1 MTIYD
6 IISDGGH
13 MKKIITLIIAT
24 LCLALPL
31 SAKAINIEEYNTLNF
46 EEILEAEGMEPAFDE
61 YKENDKQV
69 IIYLFRGQGCGFC
82 RGFIEYLN
90 KIYEDEG
97 DKFKV
102 VSFETWNDSK
112 NDELLHETA
121 EFMEAPNLEK
131 LGVPFIVI
139 GDNFFPGFTED
150 AYGEAVL
157 AAINEEYEKN
167 PEDRYDVFEEM
178 ENAPEKGTSSVGIGG
193 IILIDLIAVAIVVI
207 YDTIRFNKLQD
218 EIRQLAS
225 KKNK

>member
-1 MTIYD
+1 MLVYD
-6 IISDGGH
+6 IINGGGN

-24 LCLALPL
+24 LCLVLPF
-31 SAKAINIEEYNTLNF
+31 SVKAVDISEYNTLNLEQILTA
-46 EEILEAEGMEPAFDE
+46 EEIEPAFDE

-69 IIYLFRGQGCGFC
+69 IVYLFRGQGCGFC
-82 RGFIEYLN
+82 RGFLEYLN

-139 GDNFFPGFTED
+139 GDQYFPGFTED
-150 AYGEAVL
+150 AYGDAVL
-157 AAINEEYEKN
+157 AAINEEYEKD
-167 PEDRYDVFEEM
+167 PQDRYDVFEEM
-178 ENAPEKGTSSVGIGG
+178 EKAPEKGTSSVGLGG
-193 IILIDLIAVAIVVI
+193 IIIIDLIAVAIVVI